1 MREEGDRLE
10 VRGFIRRS
18 VVPCRGMSG
27 GSCRISKIDQ
37 GKVWAHGMSA
47 ICMVGTAREW
57 SSQLLMMVH
66 GGEMKR
72 RITKRQ
78 FAIAFRTRL
87 SIRIEGFMSFALVFR
102 QPPYVFGSQSAS
114 YQGISN
120 SKRYFKF
127 MVPFQPTE
135 ALEYKAKIDT

>member
-27 GSCRISKIDQ
+27 GSCSISKIDQ

-78 FAIAFRTRL
+78 FAIAFHARL
-87 SIRIEGFMSFALVFR
+87 SICIEGFMSSALVSSGSLPMCSGASQPATRAFR
-102 QPPYVFGSQSAS
+102 NVKDTGSFFFFSA
-114 YQGISN
+114 Y
-120 SKRYFKF
+120 
-127 MVPFQPTE
+127 
-135 ALEYKAKIDT
+135 